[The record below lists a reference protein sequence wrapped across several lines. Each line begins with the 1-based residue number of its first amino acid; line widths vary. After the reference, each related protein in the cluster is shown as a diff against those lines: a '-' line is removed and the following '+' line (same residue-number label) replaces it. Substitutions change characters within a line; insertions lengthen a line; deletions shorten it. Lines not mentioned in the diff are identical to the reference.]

1 MQRLMDYLAAIEA
14 DPCGPDAV
22 VSVLADTARAVHALA
37 TLGEEGDLYIDGLNE
52 LDLFR
57 ARDLAVARTT
67 MVGLMERCTCCG
79 AAQARTDDEDPIVA
93 LLARC
98 VQTMNAALDLHYG
111 DEVVLDG
118 EVLSPDEMYAAL
130 NGAALRRELDDD
142 PTLSLD
148 GALVL
153 DSIRRGLASALSS

>member
-1 MQRLMDYLAAIEA
+1 MQCLMDYLAAIKA
-14 DPCGPDAV
+14 DPRGPDAV
-22 VSVLADTARAVHALA
+22 VSVLADTVRAVHALA
-37 TLGEEGDLYIDGLNE
+37 ALGEEGDLDIGGLNE

-79 AAQARTDDEDPIVA
+79 AAQARTDDEDPVVA

-98 VQTMNAALDLHYG
+98 VQTMTAALDLHYG
-111 DEVVLDG
+111 HELLPDCEA
-118 EVLSPDEMYAAL
+118 LSSDEMFAAL
-130 NGAALRRELDDD
+130 DDAALRRELDDD
-142 PTLSLD
+142 PTLSSD

-153 DSIRRGLASALSS
+153 DSIRRGLVSALST